1 MTETLEPK
9 ISDGFALSSQCELPT
24 DLDLSAVVDDD
35 ILSVESIVAAML
47 SDKYNLSAE
56 ELSAFEELLD
66 APDIDPAKRYELLQ
80 TLWNIVVCLIDYQ
93 WDNAVCLASQN
104 SCGSMPC
111 GENGLI
117 SETGDVIKSTDHDLT
132 HNHKEAAADAPGQK
146 GPR

>member
-9 ISDGFALSSQCELPT
+9 ISEGFALSNQCELPT

-47 SDKYNLSAE
+47 SDKHNLSAE
-56 ELSAFEELLD
+56 ELAAFEELLD
-66 APDIDPAKRYELLQ
+66 APDVDPATRRELLQ

-93 WDNAVCLASQN
+93 WDKTACLASQN
-104 SCGSMPC
+104 SCGSIPC
-111 GENGLI
+111 GINDLI
-117 SETGDVIKSTDHDLT
+117 SETDDVIKSADHDLT